1 MCFNFTAVLVEDI
14 RTLHGRRTKR
24 INVANLIRG
33 VRKPKLQTSQT
44 KTVATVPKAKEVV
57 IEKVSPRN
65 IFRKNVPVPSD
76 VAESAEIL
84 ASLSNEISQ
93 KDLSQGIILNVNVE
107 QTDCLKD
114 KTNNQES
121 EDVSNTVALSS
132 EEEPQ
137 VVNIKLESANVNE
150 ENASFDDEA
159 HDDEA
164 ISDPLIEDD
173 EDVGNSETE
182 ESGKWMCCISFNREA
197 YTVLAKL
204 KFDWLMF
211 EQNSAVISVNSK
223 PKQSLLWQSM

>member
-1 MCFNFTAVLVEDI
+1 MKDLKVCLDTLCSYLPLYPDFYCICFNFTAVLVEDI

-44 KTVATVPKAKEVV
+44 KTVATIPKAKEVV

-107 QTDCLKD
+107 STDCLKD

-121 EDVSNTVALSS
+121 EDVSSTGALGS

-137 VVNIKLESANVNE
+137 VVNIKLESANSNE
-150 ENASFDDEA
+150 EHVSFDDEA

-182 ESGKWMCCISFNREA
+182 ESGKWMCC
-197 YTVLAKL
+197 L
-204 KFDWLMF
+204 
-211 EQNSAVISVNSK
+211 
-223 PKQSLLWQSM
+223 